1 MTFQNG
7 PSKSFVSALS
17 SILPYACGLP
27 FKPCLPAST
36 YGFSQILT

>member
-7 PSKSFVSALS
+7 PSKSFVGALS

-27 FKPCLPAST
+27 FNPVFRQVLMDLVK
-36 YGFSQILT
+36 F

>member
-7 PSKSFVSALS
+7 PSKSFVGALS

-27 FKPCLPAST
+27 FNPVSLAT
-36 YGFSQILT
+36 TFVFSHILT